1 MDQIKSKLIDFEY
14 KLQYDPHDMEV
25 IQQSDQF
32 LKKLRELSNDM
43 DTLIQYI
50 STNGTKTQEDISMLH
65 LANQTLSKL
74 QYLDSKIVQLMNRNA
89 KNQVNELNQN
99 ELGNHI
105 ATTIESQG
113 TLGQSYGQNQQM
125 LIQNQYQA
133 TGGIFVQ
140 DDVNQ
145 DGSRRNTFQSETSWG
160 SLHSPYCWRIEAH
173 L

>member
-1 MDQIKSKLIDFEY
+1 
-14 KLQYDPHDMEV
+14 
-25 IQQSDQF
+25 
-32 LKKLRELSNDM
+32 
-43 DTLIQYI
+43 
-50 STNGTKTQEDISMLH
+50 MLH

-125 LIQNQYQA
+125 PIQNQYQA

-145 DGSRRNTFQSETSWG
+145 EGSRRNTFQSEINFIRGPTNKV
-160 SLHSPYCWRIEAH
+160 
-173 L
+173 